1 MISPS
6 FFDIIILENE
16 GSNLMTNKQKRFF
29 NIARE
34 ISLLSDFKRA
44 RIGAVVVDGNRI
56 ISTGCNSTKTSPV
69 QDKYNKYRHF
79 DDGAYCIP
87 KVHAEIA
94 ALSPLLNNN
103 SINWSKTELYIYR
116 EHKDGE
122 ISCAKPCEACSAL
135 IRDLGIK
142 RIYYTDWDGSFVK
155 EEVLK

>member
-1 MISPS
+1 
-6 FFDIIILENE
+6 
-16 GSNLMTNKQKRFF
+16 MTNKQKRFF

-34 ISLLSDFKRA
+34 VSLLSDVKRA
-44 RIGAVVVDGNRI
+44 RIGAVVVEGNRV
-56 ISTGCNSTKTSPV
+56 ISTGCNSNKTSPI
-69 QDKYNKYRHF
+69 QDKYNRYRHF
-79 DDGAYCIP
+79 DDVTYYIP

-94 ALSPLLNNN
+94 TLSPLINNS

-116 EHKDGE
+116 EHKDGK

>member
-1 MISPS
+1 MIFPS

-34 ISLLSDFKRA
+34 VSLLSDFKKA

-116 EHKDGE
+116 EHKDGG

>member
-1 MISPS
+1 
-6 FFDIIILENE
+6 
-16 GSNLMTNKQKRFF
+16 MTNKQKRFF

-34 ISLLSDFKRA
+34 VSLLSDFKKA

-69 QDKYNKYRHF
+69 QDRYNKYRHF
-79 DDGAYCIP
+79 DDGTYCIP
-87 KVHAEIA
+87 KIHAEIA

-116 EHKDGE
+116 EHKNGDR
-122 ISCAKPCEACSAL
+122 ACSRPCAACARL

-142 RIYYTDWDGSFVK
+142 TVYYLNESGDYVK
-155 EEVLK
+155 EKII